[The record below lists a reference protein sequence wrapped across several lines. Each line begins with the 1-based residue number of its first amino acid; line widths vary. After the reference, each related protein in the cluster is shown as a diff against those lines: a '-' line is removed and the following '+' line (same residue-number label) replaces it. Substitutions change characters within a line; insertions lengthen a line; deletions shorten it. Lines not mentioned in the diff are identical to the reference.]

1 MLGDDGAEGVIG
13 ARLATGDEAQ
23 VGGLVARSLG
33 VSGGGVGLGGVVG
46 LLLGLGGLVGLTAA
60 SKDERHAG
68 DASQGEEL
76 FPGNLLHLE
85 RSFS

>member
-13 ARLATGDEAQ
+13 ARLAAGDEAQ
-23 VGGLVARSLG
+23 VSGLVARGLG
-33 VSGGGVGLGGVVG
+33 VSVGSLGLGGVVL
-46 LLLGLGGLVGLTAA
+46 LLLGLGGLGSLTATG
-60 SKDERHAG
+60 KDERHTG
-68 DASQGEEL
+68 NTGQGEEL

>member
-1 MLGDDGAEGVIG
+1 MLGDNGTEGIVG

-33 VSGGGVGLGGVVG
+33 VSVGSLGLGGVVL
-46 LLLGLGGLVGLTAA
+46 LLLGLGGLGGLTATG
-60 SKDERHAG
+60 KDERHASDTG
-68 DASQGEEL
+68 QGEEL